1 MEMLPNKTRVGV
13 GIMKVHC
20 SDAIATDSGI
30 SATTPPPV
38 AASDVETIDEVQL
51 QGDDDNNAVNA
62 AGEVELIEKIH
73 STSPIHQSKLLVSSL

>member
-20 SDAIATDSGI
+20 SDAIATDSVI

-38 AASDVETIDEVQL
+38 VASDVETIDDAQL
-51 QGDDDNNAVNA
+51 QGDDDNNA

-73 STSPIHQSKLLVSSL
+73 STSPMHQSKLLVSSL